1 MKKKSVY
8 AGIVTFNPDIE
19 VLLNNIKSIYDQIKK
34 IVIID
39 NGSKNIE
46 QIEKALFGYS
56 KIELIENGKNL
67 GIATAL
73 NVAMKFGFD
82 NNFSWM
88 LTLDQDSQCPKDYVN
103 NMLEYVNLSKNLA
116 IISPVIVDRNT
127 GVVGHSKKNKEYIDV
142 RTCISSGAIVSVEA
156 WNNVGGYDDSMFIDS
171 VDFEFCYRLRK
182 QKYRIIQIESIFL
195 LHKIGKRI
203 KRKFLFW
210 KININGHSA
219 FRKYYISKNNI
230 YYPLK
235 HHLIFRLLRG
245 NFRNLVLLISVL
257 FYEDTKKEKI
267 HSIIQG
273 WTDGYKLYEN

>member
-67 GIATAL
+67 GITTAL

-127 GVVGHSKKNKEYIDV
+127 
-142 RTCISSGAIVSVEA
+142 
-156 WNNVGGYDDSMFIDS
+156 
-171 VDFEFCYRLRK
+171 
-182 QKYRIIQIESIFL
+182 
-195 LHKIGKRI
+195 
-203 KRKFLFW
+203 
-210 KININGHSA
+210 
-219 FRKYYISKNNI
+219 
-230 YYPLK
+230 
-235 HHLIFRLLRG
+235 
-245 NFRNLVLLISVL
+245 
-257 FYEDTKKEKI
+257 
-267 HSIIQG
+267 
-273 WTDGYKLYEN
+273 